1 MDRLRSPSQL
11 MRIRR
16 PERYSDSERVDAYR
30 LSESELRNHLD
41 TLTDRNQ
48 HKDFEN
54 FCRKLCERE
63 VAPNLRPQT
72 GPEGGGDG
80 KVDTET
86 YPVVHDIA
94 ERWYAAPGDSAGEY
108 WGFAFSTKKSWS
120 SKVRSDV
127 AGIIGEKRGY
137 QRIICVTSRPARQA
151 TRLKVQQELLKK
163 SGVKVDILDREWI
176 IDRVFSHGHKDI
188 AFEHL
193 HAGEFDPTQIKVGPN
208 DFRRHQALDQLE
220 DRLAKPGPKAGDLI
234 QLLSDSLQA
243 AFLSRQLER
252 PRIETDG
259 RFKRAIR
266 LARKYGTD
274 KHVLRAMYEE
284 AWTAFWWF
292 DDIASVDELY
302 KSIEELATP
311 TRDAAEIGKVH
322 NLLQLLIARAAN
334 GFETAEELSISS
346 RLDRLRE
353 TLRALL
359 DDNLRPSNSLHA
371 ETLLALMELN
381 ENRLRGTLEKF
392 DDTWSKL
399 VDITKQAA
407 RLADFPTDM
416 IDSVVAA
423 LSEGVPDSS
432 VFDAL
437 VEQIAELMA
446 ERSKELSAGE
456 FCLTHGERKLERD
469 RPIDAIRLLGR
480 AVMYF
485 AKKESEEKH
494 AHALYCLSVAYHNA
508 GLEWAAYSNGLA
520 SLAKSAALSR
530 QGNDV
535 RGEIQE
541 VLRLLLSIGLS
552 VGAFTDCIATQQIH
566 TVIASTFGQD
576 GANAFAESTIETDRL
591 LACWLAVLPRDQVTR
606 LERVPDILAMMGFD
620 GARTTLLYRLGY
632 LDLLQ
637 SSECFLKDVAEEE
650 ARDIIASL
658 ASQPAARLFRTKL
671 VMLDGAFTGISST
684 VMGVAADIEA
694 GNSREGFIQAQTYA
708 ASIESLTATLLNSGI
723 HPVTDRVKLVIERG
737 ETQAATVET
746 DPRGVVIATVPLSWT
761 FSDTALIPSLN
772 VHLLEAAFHVLMQIA
787 DPEDAFPTLEEL
799 IDSENI
805 LDRASAFIHTGI
817 FREWTF
823 GFAVGQVSDWDDVI
837 TQAYPIKT
845 EAPADFAITT
855 KGDGRSPADAAVDAD
870 FRDLQRHDAFTV
882 DPFIKKLLWKRAF
895 WEGVVFGHDPDRDI
909 PCLGLFFR
917 DGQAGRRIF
926 EEWLATLGNEDVD
939 DKIRVALIKGI
950 DVRSANSYRMH
961 IRQNEIE
968 SYRVPASQKSVM
980 SMNTTMD
987 PPNTVG
993 RDSFIEKFGS
1003 SGAYLLTPVSRDGSG
1018 ELQIYGELAILKK
1031 TFYLR
1036 DAWEIGPGDVDALAF
1051 RPDDVVAV
1059 PEGRSNPPIH
1069 ALLKL
1074 YNVRSDL

>member
-1 MDRLRSPSQL
+1 
-11 MRIRR
+11 MRARR

-48 HKDFEN
+48 HRDFEN

-63 VAPNLRPQT
+63 IAPNLRPQT

-86 YPVVHDIA
+86 YPVARHIA
-94 ERWYAAPGDSAGEY
+94 ERWYAAPGGSADEY
-108 WGFAFSTKKSWS
+108 WAFAFSSKKSWS

-137 QRIICVTSRPARQA
+137 QRIICVTSRPARQV
-151 TRLKVQQELLKK
+151 TRLKVQQELSKE
-163 SGVKVDILDREWI
+163 SGVKVDIFDREWI

-193 HAGEFDPTQIKVGPN
+193 HAGEFDPTKIKVGPN
-208 DFRRHQALDQLE
+208 DFRRHQALEQLE
-220 DRLAKPGPKAGDLI
+220 DRLAKLGPNADDVI

-284 AWTAFWWF
+284 AWTDFWWF
-292 DDIASVDELY
+292 DDIAAVDELY
-302 KSIEELATP
+302 ENIEELAAP
-311 TRDAAEIGKVH
+311 TGDAAEIGKVH
-322 NLLQLLIARAAN
+322 NLFQLLIARAAN
-334 GFETAEELSISS
+334 GFEAAEELSIGP

-353 TLRALL
+353 TLKALL
-359 DDNLRPSNSLHA
+359 DDKLRPSNSLHA

-399 VDITKQAA
+399 ADITNRAVK
-407 RLADFPTDM
+407 LAEFPTDM
-416 IDSVVAA
+416 IDSVVTA

-437 VEQIAELMA
+437 VEQIADLMA
-446 ERSKELSAGE
+446 ERSKELSAAE
-456 FCLTHGERKLERD
+456 FCLTHGERKLERN

-480 AVMYF
+480 AAIYF

-494 AHALYCLSVAYHNA
+494 AHTLYCLSVAYHNA

-520 SLAKSAALSR
+520 SLAKLAALSR
-530 QGNDV
+530 QGSDV
-535 RGEIQE
+535 RGEIQD
-541 VLRLLLSIGLS
+541 VLRLLSAIGLS

-566 TVIASTFGQD
+566 SVIASTFGQD
-576 GANAFAESTIETDRL
+576 GANACAESAIETDQL

-606 LERVPDILAMMGFD
+606 LERLPDILATMGFD

-658 ASQPAARLFRTKL
+658 ACQPAARLFRTKL
-671 VMLDGAFTGISST
+671 VMLDGAFTGVGSV
-684 VMGVAADIEA
+684 VMGVAVDIEPE
-694 GNSREGFIQAQTYA
+694 NSREGFIQAQTYA
-708 ASIESLTATLLNSGI
+708 ASIESLAATLLNTRI
-723 HPVTDRVKLVIERG
+723 HPVTDRVKLLIERE
-737 ETQAATVET
+737 ETEEATVET
-746 DPRGVVIATVPLSWT
+746 DPRGVIIATVPSSWT
-761 FSDTALIPSLN
+761 FSDTALMPSLI

-787 DPEDAFPTLEEL
+787 DLEDALPTLEEL
-799 IDSENI
+799 IVSENI

-817 FREWTF
+817 FRQWTF
-823 GFAVGQVSDWDDVI
+823 GSAVGQVSDWDDVI
-837 TQAYPIKT
+837 TRAYSIRM
-845 EAPADFAITT
+845 EAPDDFLIATDV
-855 KGDGRSPADAAVDAD
+855 DGRSPADATVDAD

-895 WEGVVFGHDPDRDI
+895 WEGVVFGYDPDRNL

-917 DGQAGRRIF
+917 DGEAGKQIF
-926 EEWLATLGNEDVD
+926 EEWLTILGNEDVED
-939 DKIRVALIKGI
+939 RIRVALIKGI
-950 DVRSANSYRMH
+950 DVGSVNSYRLH
-961 IRQNEIE
+961 IRQNESE
-968 SYRVPASQKSVM
+968 NFKASGSQRSVM

-987 PPNTVG
+987 PPNTVW
-993 RDSFIEKFGS
+993 RDTFVQQFQS
-1003 SGAYLLTPVSRDGSG
+1003 SGAYLLAPASRDSSG
-1018 ELQIYGELAILKK
+1018 ELKIYGELAILKK
-1031 TFYLR
+1031 TFYIR
-1036 DAWEIGPGDVDALAF
+1036 DAWKIGPGDVDALAF
-1051 RPDDVVAV
+1051 RPDDVVAI
-1059 PEGRSNPPIH
+1059 PKGQSNPPIH
-1069 ALLKL
+1069 ALLNL
-1074 YNVRSDL
+1074 YNVRTNA

>member
-1 MDRLRSPSQL
+1 MDRLPSPSQL

-63 VAPNLRPQT
+63 IAPNLRPQT

-86 YPVVHDIA
+86 YPVARHIA
-94 ERWYAAPGDSAGEY
+94 ERWYAAPGDSADEY
-108 WGFAFSTKKSWS
+108 WAFAFSSKKSWS

-137 QRIICVTSRPARQA
+137 QRIICVTSRPARQV
-151 TRLKVQQELLKK
+151 TRLAVEQQLSKK
-163 SGVKVDILDREWI
+163 YGLKVDILDREWI
-176 IDRVFSHGHKDI
+176 IDRVLSHGHKDI
-188 AFEHL
+188 AYEYL
-193 HAGEFDPTQIKVGPN
+193 RAGEFDPGQIKVGPN
-208 DFRRHQALDQLE
+208 DFRRQQALDQLE
-220 DRLAKPGPKAGDLI
+220 DRLAKLGPKAGDLV

-243 AFLSRQLER
+243 AFLSRQLEK

-274 KHVLRAMYEE
+274 KHVLRATYEE
-284 AWTAFWWF
+284 AWTNFWWF
-292 DDIASVDELY
+292 DDIVAVDELY
-302 KSIEELATP
+302 ESIEELAAP
-311 TRDAAEIGKVH
+311 TRDAAEIGKAH

-334 GFETAEELSISS
+334 GFETAEELSIGP

-353 TLRALL
+353 TLSGLL
-359 DDNLRPSNSLHA
+359 DDKMRPSNSLHA

-381 ENRLRGTLEKF
+381 ENRLRGALEKF

-399 VDITKQAA
+399 ADITKQAA
-407 RLADFPTDM
+407 RLAAFPTDM
-416 IDSVVAA
+416 IDSVVTA

-432 VFDAL
+432 AFDAL

-446 ERSKELSAGE
+446 ERSKELSAAE

-494 AHALYCLSVAYHNA
+494 AHALYCLSLAYHNA

-520 SLAKSAALSR
+520 SLAKSAALAR

-541 VLRLLLSIGLS
+541 IVRLLLAIGLS

-566 TVIASTFGQD
+566 TVIASTFGQ
-576 GANAFAESTIETDRL
+576 GGVNTYAESSIETDRL
-591 LACWLAVLPRDQVTR
+591 LACWLAVLPRDEITR
-606 LERVPDILAMMGFD
+606 LDRVPDILATMGFD

-637 SSECFLKDVAEEE
+637 LSECFLKDVAEEE
-650 ARDIIASL
+650 ARDVIASL
-658 ASQPAARLFRTKL
+658 ASQPAARLLPTKL
-671 VMLDGAFTGISST
+671 VMLDEAFTGIRSI
-684 VMGVAADIEA
+684 VMGVIVEIEA
-694 GNSREGFIQAQTYA
+694 ESSREGFIQAQTYA
-708 ASIESLTATLLNSGI
+708 ASIESLAATLLNCEI
-723 HPVTDRVKLVIERG
+723 HPVTDRVKLVIQRM
-737 ETQAATVET
+737 ETDEATVET
-746 DPRGVVIATVPLSWT
+746 DPRGAVIATVPPSWT
-761 FSDTALIPSLN
+761 FSDTALMPSLK

-787 DPEDAFPTLEEL
+787 DLEDAFPTLEEL
-799 IDSENI
+799 IKSENI
-805 LDRASAFIHTGI
+805 LDRASAFVHTGI

-823 GFAVGQVSDWDDVI
+823 GSAVGQVSDWDDVI
-837 TQAYPIKT
+837 TRAYPIRT
-845 EAPADFAITT
+845 EAPADFAIKTD
-855 KGDGRSPADAAVDAD
+855 GDGRLPADAAVDAD

-882 DPFIKKLLWKRAF
+882 DPFIKKILWKRAS
-895 WEGVVFGHDPDRDI
+895 WEGVVFSHDPERDL

-917 DGQAGRRIF
+917 DRQAGRQIF
-926 EEWLATLGNEDVD
+926 EEWLAILGNEDVG

-961 IRQNEIE
+961 IRQNETE
-968 SYRVPASQKSVM
+968 SSGVSASQKGVM

-1003 SGAYLLTPVSRDGSG
+1003 SGAYLLTPVSRDEFG
-1018 ELQIYGELAILKK
+1018 ELQVHEELAILKK

-1051 RPDDVVAV
+1051 RPDDVVAI
-1059 PEGRSNPPIH
+1059 PKGRNNPPIH

-1074 YNVRSDL
+1074 YNVRSDA

>member
-1 MDRLRSPSQL
+1 

-63 VAPNLRPQT
+63 LAPNLRPQT

-86 YPVVHDIA
+86 YPVGREIA
-94 ERWYAAPGDSAGEY
+94 ERWYSAQGESADEY
-108 WGFAFSTKKSWS
+108 WAFAFSSKKSWL

-137 QRIICVTSRPARQA
+137 QRIICVTSRPARQI
-151 TRLKVQQELLKK
+151 TRLAVEQQLSKK
-163 SGVKVDILDREWI
+163 SGLKVDILDREWI

-188 AFEHL
+188 AYEYL
-193 HAGEFDPTQIKVGPN
+193 RAGEFDPSQIKVGPN
-208 DFRRHQALDQLE
+208 DFRRQQALDELE
-220 DRLAKPGPKAGDLI
+220 GRLAKPGDQADDRF

-266 LARKYGTD
+266 LARKYGTG
-274 KHVLRAMYEE
+274 KHVFRAMYEE

-292 DDIASVDELY
+292 DDIPAVDEFY
-302 KSIEELATP
+302 ESVEELATA
-311 TRDAAEIGKVH
+311 TGDAAEIGKVH

-334 GFETAEELSISS
+334 GFETAEELSIFP

-353 TLRALL
+353 TLRELL
-359 DDNLRPSNSLHA
+359 DDKLRPSNSLHA
-371 ETLLALMELN
+371 ETLLALMDLN
-381 ENRLRGTLEKF
+381 ENRLSGTLEKF

-399 VDITKQAA
+399 ADITNRAA
-407 RLADFPTDM
+407 KLAEFPTDM
-416 IDSVVAA
+416 IDSVVTAF
-423 LSEGVPDSS
+423 SEGVPDSS

-437 VEQIAELMA
+437 VEQIADLMA
-446 ERSKELSAGE
+446 ERSKELSAAE

-480 AVMYF
+480 AAIYF

-541 VLRLLLSIGLS
+541 VLRLLSAIGLS

-566 TVIASTFGQD
+566 SVIASTFGQG
-576 GANAFAESTIETDRL
+576 GANAYAESAIETDRL

-620 GARTTLLYRLGY
+620 SSRTTLLYRLGY

-637 SSECFLKDVAEEE
+637 SAECFLKDVAEEE

-658 ASQPAARLFRTKL
+658 ASQSAARLFRTKL
-671 VMLDGAFTGISST
+671 VMLDGAFTGVGSV
-684 VMGVAADIEA
+684 VMGVAVDIEPE
-694 GNSREGFIQAQTYA
+694 NSREGFIQAQTYA
-708 ASIESLTATLLNSGI
+708 ASIESLAATLVNTRI
-723 HPVTDRVKLVIERG
+723 HPVTDRVKLLIERG
-737 ETQAATVET
+737 ETEEPTVET
-746 DPRGVVIATVPLSWT
+746 DPRGVVIATVPSSWT
-761 FSDTALIPSLN
+761 FSDTALMPSLN

-799 IDSENI
+799 IDFENI

-817 FREWTF
+817 FRQWTF
-823 GFAVGQVSDWDDVI
+823 GSAVGQVSDWDDVI
-837 TQAYPIKT
+837 TRAYSIRM
-845 EAPADFAITT
+845 EAPDDFFIATNV
-855 KGDGRSPADAAVDAD
+855 DGRSPTDAAGDAD
-870 FRDLQRHDAFTV
+870 FRELQRHDAFTV

-895 WEGVVFGHDPDRDI
+895 WEGVVFGHDADRNL

-917 DGQAGRRIF
+917 DGEAGQQIF
-926 EEWLATLGNEDVD
+926 EEWLAILGNEDVD
-939 DKIRVALIKGI
+939 DRIRVALIKGI
-950 DVRSANSYRMH
+950 DAGSVNSYRVH
-961 IRQNEIE
+961 IRQNETE
-968 SYRVPASQKSVM
+968 NFKAPASQRSVM

-987 PPNTVG
+987 PPNTVW
-993 RDSFIEKFGS
+993 RDTFIQQFGS
-1003 SGAYLLTPVSRDGSG
+1003 SGAYLLAPASREGSG
-1018 ELQIYGELAILKK
+1018 ELEIHGELAILKK
-1031 TFYLR
+1031 TLYIR
-1036 DAWEIGPGDVDALAF
+1036 DAWKIGPGDVDALAF

-1059 PEGRSNPPIH
+1059 PKGRSNPPIY

-1074 YNVRSDL
+1074 HNATRDA